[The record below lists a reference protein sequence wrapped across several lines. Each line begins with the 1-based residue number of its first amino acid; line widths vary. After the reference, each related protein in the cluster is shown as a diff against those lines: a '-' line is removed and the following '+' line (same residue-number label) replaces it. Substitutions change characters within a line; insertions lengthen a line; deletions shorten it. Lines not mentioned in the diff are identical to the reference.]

1 MLRQISEDVR
11 VNLKDRLRDIRQG
24 VRQQRRDG
32 AQSAL
37 AKSRRQP
44 FPIGEI
50 EGFLGQAAA
59 VFDDAMSLAE
69 TLVPQHGKRLS
80 GAAPQGFAAYF
91 PTGGAENRLG
101 SERAFRR
108 DLYYLAQAVLTKR
121 RIEAAVVH
129 EADLA
134 AVHAEMGSRH
144 AGRLHAF
151 ARAATPDEQV
161 ATTAEICA
169 ALLVAL
175 LDHHP
180 IRFAAPG
187 SETSAASNGRAVEIG
202 CFAPVVLACGL
213 ASLGVDDMSGSD
225 LLEIAMLAADVR
237 EDRIVEACGA
247 PDAAGELASIFAV
260 LLAHLP

>member
-37 AKSRRQP
+37 VKTRQQP
-44 FPIGEI
+44 FPIREI
-50 EGFLGQAAA
+50 EGLLGHAAA

-69 TLVPQHGKRLS
+69 TLVPQHRKRLG

-91 PTGGAENRLG
+91 PAGSAENRLD

-108 DLYYLAQAVLTKR
+108 DLYYLAQAVLAKR
-121 RIEAAVVH
+121 KIEAAVVH

-134 AVHAEMGSRH
+134 AVHAEVVSRH

-151 ARAATPDEQV
+151 ARAVTPDEQV
-161 ATTAEICA
+161 AATAEICA

-175 LDHHP
+175 LEHNP
-180 IRFAAPG
+180 IRFP
-187 SETSAASNGRAVEIG
+187 ASGAEFHAVSSGRSIEIG
-202 CFAPVVLACGL
+202 CFAPVALACGL
-213 ASLGVDDMSGSD
+213 ASLGVDDMSGND

-247 PDAAGELASIFAV
+247 PDATGELTSIFAV